1 MKIGVSGRKNMQRTR
16 LLLLDDHALFRDSL
30 SRLLE
35 SEEDFEV
42 VACCGTSA
50 EALAELGR
58 TPADVVLL
66 DFDLGEDHGN
76 SFLASAR
83 REGFEGKVLIVT
95 AGMSESDA
103 SLALQRGAS
112 GIFLK
117 HDSPITLAQAIRLV
131 AGGGTWL
138 DSKLVQSI
146 ASKAGRHEDSKSKRA
161 LTTREQEVLEGIFE
175 GLTNKEIAGRV
186 GVSESA
192 IKATLQQLFEKLHVR
207 TRSQLVR
214 VALEGSYFARS

>member
-1 MKIGVSGRKNMQRTR
+1 MQRTR

-35 SEEDFEV
+35 SEPDFEV
-42 VACCGTSA
+42 VARCGTVS
-50 EALAELGR
+50 EAMETLAAG
-58 TPADVVLL
+58 PVDVVLL
-66 DFDLGEDHGN
+66 DFDLGDDHGN
-76 SFLASAR
+76 SFLNNAR
-83 REGFEGKVLIVT
+83 KAGFAGKVLIVT

-131 AGGGTWL
+131 GSGGTWL
-138 DSKLVQSI
+138 DSKLVQSL
-146 ASKAGRHEDSKSKRA
+146 ASKAGRRDDPGSRKS
-161 LTTREQEVLEGIFE
+161 LTARERQVLEGIFE
-175 GLTNKEIAGRV
+175 GLTNKEIAGRI

-192 IKATLQQLFEKLHVR
+192 IKATLQQLFEKLNVR

-214 VALEGSYFARS
+214 VALEGSYLART

>member
-1 MKIGVSGRKNMQRTR
+1 MPHTR

-35 SEEDFEV
+35 SEPDFEV
-42 VACCGTSA
+42 VARCGTVS
-50 EALAELGR
+50 EAMETLGAV
-58 TPADVVLL
+58 PVDVVLL
-66 DFDLGEDHGN
+66 DFDLGDDHGN
-76 SFLASAR
+76 SFLIEAR
-83 REGFEGKVLIVT
+83 RAGFTGKVLLVT
-95 AGMSESDA
+95 AGMTENDA

-131 AGGGTWL
+131 MNGGTWL
-138 DSKLVQSI
+138 ESKLVQSLV
-146 ASKAGRHEDSKSKRA
+146 SKAGKRDDPGSRKS
-161 LTTREQEVLEGIFE
+161 LTTRERQVLEGIFE
-175 GLTNKEIAGRV
+175 GLTNKEIAGRI

-192 IKATLQQLFEKLHVR
+192 IKATLQQLFEKLNVR

-214 VALEGSYFARS
+214 VALEGSYLAPT

>member
-1 MKIGVSGRKNMQRTR
+1 MPRTR

-35 SEEDFEV
+35 SEPDFEI
-42 VACCGTSA
+42 VASCGAIS
-50 EALAELGR
+50 EAMDTLAMN
-58 TPADVVLL
+58 PVDVVLL
-66 DFDLGEDHGN
+66 DFDLGTDQGN
-76 SFLASAR
+76 SFLAEAR
-83 REGFEGKVLIVT
+83 RAGFTGKVLIVT

-117 HDSPITLAQAIRLV
+117 HNSPITLAQAIRLV
-131 AGGGTWL
+131 MSGGTWL
-138 DSKLVQSI
+138 ESKLVQNL
-146 ASKAGRHEDSKSKRA
+146 ASRAGRREDAGARKS
-161 LTTREQEVLEGIFE
+161 LTARERQVLEGIFE
-175 GLTNKEIAGRV
+175 GLTNKEIAGRI

-192 IKATLQQLFEKLHVR
+192 IKATLQQLFEKLNVR

-214 VALEGSYFARS
+214 VALEGSYLART

>member
-1 MKIGVSGRKNMQRTR
+1 MMPRTR

-35 SEEDFEV
+35 SEQDFEV
-42 VACCGTSA
+42 SARCGTIA
-50 EALAELGR
+50 DALEVLAKQEV
-58 TPADVVLL
+58 DVILL
-66 DFDLGEDHGN
+66 DFDLGDDHGN
-76 SFLASAR
+76 SFLAAAR
-83 REGFEGKVLIVT
+83 REGFRGKVLIVT

-131 AGGGTWL
+131 MNGGTWL
-138 DSKLVQSI
+138 ESKLVQSI
-146 ASKAGRHEDSKSKRA
+146 ASKAGRRDDSGSRRV
-161 LTTREQEVLEGIFE
+161 LTAREQQVLEGIFE
-175 GLTNKEIAGRV
+175 GLTNKEIAGRLN
-186 GVSESA
+186 VSESA
-192 IKATLQQLFEKLHVR
+192 IKATLQQLFEKLRVR

-214 VALEGSYFARS
+214 VALEGAYLTRS